1 MIFFISFALTV
12 GFAMGLLTA
21 WFYAHKRHSVQVNDL
36 SVSGEKREHVVQLLQ
51 TRVEEQEA
59 TVKRLRA
66 QMSYDEAYI
75 HELTTQVQECEY
87 QLDQLETARRYPGT
101 VGAETG
107 EWDALL
113 ERWNQNV
120 HQIPGK
126 TI

>member
-21 WFYAHKRHSVQVNDL
+21 WFYVLKRHSAQMRDL
-36 SVSGEKREHVVQLLQ
+36 SVSGEKREHVFQLLQ
-51 TRVEEQEA
+51 ARLEEQVT

-75 HELTTQVQECEY
+75 HELTAQVQECEY
-87 QLDQLETARRYPGT
+87 QLNQLETAGRYPGT
-101 VGAETG
+101 VDTDTG

-113 ERWNQNV
+113 RRWNQNV
-120 HQIPGK
+120 RQIPGR
-126 TI
+126 TS